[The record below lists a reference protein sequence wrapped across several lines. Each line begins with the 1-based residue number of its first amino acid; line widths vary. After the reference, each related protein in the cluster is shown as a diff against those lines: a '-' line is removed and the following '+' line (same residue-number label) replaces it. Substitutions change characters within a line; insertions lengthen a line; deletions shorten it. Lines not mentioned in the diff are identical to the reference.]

1 MNIMLSRLHDCL
13 FKDLIVPFM
22 ILKFRKLTL
31 SYYCVRQLLDWLQK
45 RNISPLENYF
55 DIFQQ
60 NNENNVTHKS
70 NNCAL
75 LVSGLLLVL

>member
-31 SYYCVRQLLDWLQK
+31 SYNRVRHLVDWVIRRLYS
-45 RNISPLENYF
+45 IYF
-55 DIFQQ
+55 RPI
-60 NNENNVTHKS
+60 TRRRTM
-70 NNCAL
+70 L
-75 LVSGLLLVL
+75 LVSQIIVLF

>member
-31 SYYCVRQLLDWLQK
+31 SFNCVKHLLDWPEIYFAKYHLFQYLQQHK
-45 RNISPLENYF
+45 ETKLLISQ
-55 DIFQQ
+55 II
-60 NNENNVTHKS
+60 
-70 NNCAL
+70 
-75 LVSGLLLVL
+75 VLF